1 MCSVKTRPKPGL
13 ASMRSRSAA
22 GIRVA
27 AGWYS
32 NRTAEVVELTSKE
45 AYPTHGDFAETAPD
59 GSSGTMA
66 CVALVRVFRADPSFP
81 EWVSGGAGC
90 GLGAIGAGC
99 VAAT

>member
-45 AYPTHGDFAETAPD
+45 AYPTHGDFAETAPGGFAPQD
-59 GSSGTMA
+59 GPAWPAAPPRRRYGSHH
-66 CVALVRVFRADPSFP
+66 RVEQVLQPKLEDAV
-81 EWVSGGAGC
+81 EVIH
-90 GLGAIGAGC
+90 L
-99 VAAT
+99 

>member
-59 GSSGTMA
+59 GSGGPWHASRLSGCLEQTHP
-66 CVALVRVFRADPSFP
+66 FRR
-81 EWVSGGAGC
+81 
-90 GLGAIGAGC
+90 GL
-99 VAAT
+99 AAQSRRDGPLDMRRR